1 MPTRIGIHDGVIIAV
16 GEKIQAVGAFGVKVV
31 DRIRANKSADLGVVK
46 SCRKGIKLKRFAVVV
61 SAIAEGILFADM
73 RAVRDLRAV
82 GRKDLVTAPRTLPE
96 I

>member
-1 MPTRIGIHDGVIIAV
+1 MTVR
-16 GEKIQAVGAFGVKVV
+16 EKIQAVRAFGVKVV
-31 DRIRANKSADLGVVK
+31 DRIGANKSADLGVVK

-82 GRKDLVTAPRTLPE
+82 GRKDFVTAPSTLPE